1 MRARTPGERDNPE
14 KRKAVA
20 PCVGPGMV
28 VRRVLVASRDVVF
41 VKGIVE
47 ALEGLAQVFAVKGGE
62 LTIAASSDRA
72 AELDALVDDLC
83 AELGMMSVTARAEEV
98 T

>member
-1 MRARTPGERDNPE
+1 MGKP
-14 KRKAVA
+14 VA

-28 VRRVLVASRDVVF
+28 VRRVLVASPDVVF

-47 ALEGLAQVFAVKGGE
+47 ALEGLAQVFAVQGGE
-62 LTIAASSDRA
+62 LTLAAPSDRA
-72 AELDALVDDLC
+72 AELDAVVDDLC
-83 AELGMMSVTARAEEV
+83 AELGILSVTLRAEEV

>member
-1 MRARTPGERDNPE
+1 MR
-14 KRKAVA
+14 KSVA

-28 VRRVLVASRDVVF
+28 TRRVLVASPDVVF

-47 ALEGLAQVFAVKGGE
+47 ALEGLAQVFAEGGGE
-62 LTIAASSDRA
+62 LTIAAPSDRA
-72 AELDALVDDLC
+72 RELDAMVDDLC
-83 AELGMMSVTARAEEV
+83 VELGMMSVTPRAEEA

>member
-1 MRARTPGERDNPE
+1 MGKP
-14 KRKAVA
+14 VA

-28 VRRVLVASRDVVF
+28 GRRVLVASPDVVF

-47 ALEGLAQVFAVKGGE
+47 ALEGLAQVFAVQGGE
-62 LTIAASSDRA
+62 LTLAAPSDRA
-72 AELDALVDDLC
+72 AELDAMVDDLC
-83 AELGMMSVTARAEEV
+83 AELGILSVTPRAEEV

>member
-1 MRARTPGERDNPE
+1 MG
-14 KRKAVA
+14 KAVE

-28 VRRVLVASRDVVF
+28 VRKVVVASRDVVF

-47 ALEGLAQVFAVKGGE
+47 ALDGLAQVFAVEGGA
-62 LTIAASSDRA
+62 LTLAAPSDRA
-72 AELDALVDDLC
+72 QELDAVVDDLC